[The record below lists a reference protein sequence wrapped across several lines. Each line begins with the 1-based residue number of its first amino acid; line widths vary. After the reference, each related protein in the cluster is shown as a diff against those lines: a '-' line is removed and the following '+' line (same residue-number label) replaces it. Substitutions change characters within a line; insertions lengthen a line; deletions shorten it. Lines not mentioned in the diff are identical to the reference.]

1 MSLWQY
7 ACILLPTGTILWK
20 TNAAAKCWMKF
31 SVFTLCCVSS
41 CMMIPLW
48 LVRPKNSKNALL
60 PSMGFRAACKILGL
74 KYTIEGKENIV
85 RESGSVV
92 LINHQSVLDL
102 IVLSHLWPVLPK
114 CTVISK
120 KEMMYYQ
127 PFGLA
132 FWLCGAIFIDR
143 SKSSEAQSVIN
154 KTGEIIRKRKARV
167 LMFPEGTRNTGKR
180 LLPFKKGAFHLAVA
194 SQCPI
199 QPIAVS
205 RYTFLAPNKFE
216 DGEIKIRILPAIP
229 TKGCSVEDIPRLIDE
244 AYKAMSENVEH
255 LESLVTDKV
264 ERRSKL

>member
-1 MSLWQY
+1 
-7 ACILLPTGTILWK
+7 
-20 TNAAAKCWMKF
+20 
-31 SVFTLCCVSS
+31 
-41 CMMIPLW
+41 
-48 LVRPKNSKNALL
+48 
-60 PSMGFRAACKILGL
+60 
-74 KYTIEGKENIV
+74 
-85 RESGSVV
+85 
-92 LINHQSVLDL
+92 
-102 IVLSHLWPVLPK
+102 
-114 CTVISK
+114 
-120 KEMMYYQ
+120 MMYYQ

-216 DGEIKIRILPAIP
+216 NGEIKIRILPAIP

-255 LESLVTDKV
+255 LESLVTDKL